1 MTVHWNSI
9 SSYSAVLPSIGQ
21 RHQEIIDI
29 LEDTSMTD
37 RQIAE
42 ALGYSDLNA
51 VRPRITELVQGG
63 ILRECGTTTCET
75 TGRPV
80 RLVLVVA
87 AAQEV
92 PVEEEPAETTIP
104 ESFTSPMGRVTYV
117 RQSEFGFGV
126 VFAVD
131 DGTCLYF
138 PKRDVDGLIDRLI
151 QLTEEEE

>member
-1 MTVHWNSI
+1 MSVHWNSI

-87 AAQEV
+87 EAQEV
-92 PVEEEPAETTIP
+92 PLEEEPEETTIP
-104 ESFTSPMGRVTYV
+104 DTFTSPAGRVVTV
-117 RQSEFGFGV
+117 RESELGTGV
-126 VFAVD
+126 AFSVD
-131 DGTCLYF
+131 DGDF
-138 PKRDVDGLIDRLI
+138 IFFSKRDVDGLIDRLL